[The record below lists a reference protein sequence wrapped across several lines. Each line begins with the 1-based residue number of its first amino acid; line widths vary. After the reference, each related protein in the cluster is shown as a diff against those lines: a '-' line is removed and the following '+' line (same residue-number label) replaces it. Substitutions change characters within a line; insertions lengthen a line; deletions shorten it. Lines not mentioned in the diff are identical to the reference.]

1 MDEQVP
7 DAATQVRFGLL
18 GPVTVDLDGV
28 AVGIPASRQRILLAA
43 LLLRANHTV
52 DTAELADQVWN
63 GKPPSAATTTLRS
76 YMMRLRRALG
86 PVAGA
91 RLRTQAPG
99 YRVELFDDAEL
110 DLLQFDALRRR
121 GQTAS
126 ARLDWTGAAADLRA
140 ALGLWRGAALEDV
153 PAGVLKDR
161 EIPSLQEGLIQAHEL
176 LARSDLELGHPG
188 AALERV
194 LRLQAE
200 HPYREQLSCL
210 LMRAQFGAGRP
221 TEALDEFARLR
232 RSLVDELGVEPGPHS
247 RALQSAILAGAPLPP
262 WPLDGSYPAP
272 ARAVERAAEA
282 AAEAPAA
289 AAQGSGQ
296 GSTPGSAVLDRP
308 AVPAQLPSGLRDF
321 TGRASQIDYLCGAL
335 TGALPPSTPS
345 APGGA
350 GTASLCL
357 VSGAGGVGK
366 TTLAVQV
373 AHQVAAGFPDG
384 QLFVD
389 LRGSGRR
396 PLAPADAL
404 SSFLR
409 ALGVADAA
417 IPRDEQERE
426 ALYRSHL
433 ATRRVLLL
441 LDDVRDA
448 AQLRPLLP
456 GSAGCGVLATS
467 RSRCASLSVS
477 ARTELG
483 ALARGEAE
491 ALFVAIVGAGRVLS
505 EPEAVARILDSCDMH
520 PLAVRIAAARLVA
533 RPDWS
538 AASLADR
545 LAERR
550 GRLRELVVD
559 DLGVRVS
566 FGLSYDTLAGADCE
580 LDREAAR
587 VFRLLGLWQG
597 GEIGLAAVA
606 ALAGRTVD
614 ATRQALDRLGDIH
627 FVRESQPGRFAVHDL
642 LHLFARELVAEAE
655 PGPEPGTGPEPAP
668 GAESGAEGRAAVE
681 RLGTWYLHSAYQ
693 AMEHFKPERRRF
705 DLSEVPEPDTALHF
719 DSYTDALTWLD
730 LEQANLHAVT
740 VQSGELRMEALA
752 QLLPMETLHHLLLRR
767 ELDIVLET
775 QTISLESARRT
786 GRLEHEACSYNSV
799 AHAHMVLKQID
810 EALAAAHAA
819 LEIHTR
825 LEDVDG
831 RAAANESIAMTYYF
845 AERHQEALPWFER
858 ALPLRREAG
867 HPYGILATLNNLG
880 LLYLE
885 LGRAEEAVE
894 AFRESIPRAREA
906 DSVNG
911 IGAGQLNL
919 GEAYLALGR
928 LPEAMASLREAI
940 ATGREC
946 DDPQMR
952 GNALMLLGD
961 ALTATGE
968 HGQARPAWQEAAE
981 CYDRLGEPET
991 AAGLRRK
998 AAAAA
1003 AGAGPGAGV

>member
-1 MDEQVP
+1 MP
-7 DAATQVRFGLL
+7 DAASLIRFGLL
-18 GPVTVDLDGV
+18 GPVSVELDGT

-52 DTAELADQVWN
+52 DTADLADQVWN
-63 GKPPSAATTTLRS
+63 GRPPTAATTTLRS
-76 YMMRLRRALG
+76 YMMRLRRTLG
-86 PVAGA
+86 PAAGA

-99 YRVELFDDAEL
+99 YRVELREDAEL
-110 DLLQFDALRRR
+110 DLLHFDALRRR
-121 GQTAS
+121 GQVAA
-126 ARLDWTGAAADLRA
+126 ARKDWAGAAADLRA
-140 ALGLWRGAALEDV
+140 AIGLWRGAALEDV

-161 EIPSLQEGLIQAHEL
+161 EIPSLQEGLIQTHEL
-176 LARSDLELGHPG
+176 LVRSDLELGHPG
-188 AALERV
+188 EALERV

-210 LMRAQFGAGRP
+210 LMRAQFASGRP

-232 RSLVDELGVEPGPHS
+232 RSLVDELGVEPGAHS
-247 RALQSAILAGAPLPP
+247 RALQAAILAGSPLPP
-262 WPLDGSYPAP
+262 WPLDGVYPAT
-272 ARAVERAAEA
+272 AAGPVT
-282 AAEAPAA
+282 APAA
-289 AAQGSGQ
+289 ETVTESAAEVGS
-296 GSTPGSAVLDRP
+296 GSAVLDRP

-321 TGRASQIDYLCGAL
+321 TGRASQVDYLCDAL
-335 TGALPPSTPS
+335 TGALPPSAAR
-345 APGGA
+345 APGGT

-373 AHQVAAGFPDG
+373 AHQVAGRFPDG
-384 QLFVD
+384 QLFLD

-491 ALFVAIVGAGRVLS
+491 ALFAAIVGAERALA

-606 ALAGRTVD
+606 ALADRSAD
-614 ATRQALDRLGDIH
+614 ATRKALDRLVDIH
-627 FVRESQPGRFAVHDL
+627 FVREPRAGRFALHDL

-655 PGPEPGTGPEPAP
+655 PGPEPEPELRP
-668 GAESGAEGRAAVE
+668 GAEAHAAVE

-693 AMEHFKPERRRF
+693 AMEQFKPERRRF
-705 DLSEVPEPDTALHF
+705 DLSEVPEPDDALRF
-719 DSYTDALTWLD
+719 DSYADALAWLD

-740 VQSGELRMEALA
+740 VQVGELRMEALA

-775 QTISLESARRT
+775 QRVSLDSARRT
-786 GRLEHEACSYNSV
+786 GRLEHEAASYNSV
-799 AHAHMVLKQID
+799 AHAHMELKQID
-810 EALAAAHAA
+810 EGLAAAHAA
-819 LEIHTR
+819 LEIQTR
-825 LEDVDG
+825 RGDVHG
-831 RAAANESIAMTYYF
+831 QAAANESIAMTYYF
-845 AERHQEALPWFER
+845 AGRHEEALPWFER
-858 ALPLRREAG
+858 ALPLRREAA

-894 AFRESIPRAREA
+894 AFQESIPMARKAE
-906 DSVNG
+906 SFVG

-928 LPEAMASLREAI
+928 LPEAMASLRDAI
-940 ATGREC
+940 VTGREC
-946 DDPQMR
+946 DDLQML

-968 HGQARPAWQEAAE
+968 HGEALPAWREAAD
-981 CYDRLGEPET
+981 CYDRVGEPQT
-991 AAGLRRK
+991 AADLRRRV
-998 AAAAA
+998 AE
-1003 AGAGPGAGV
+1003 AGAGD

>member
-1 MDEQVP
+1 MP
-7 DAATQVRFGLL
+7 DAATQIRFGLL
-18 GPVTVDLDGV
+18 GPVTVDLGGTEVGV
-28 AVGIPASRQRILLAA
+28 PASRQRILLAA

-52 DTAELADQVWN
+52 ETAELADLVWN
-63 GKPPSAATTTLRS
+63 GKPPTAATTTLRS
-76 YMMRLRRALG
+76 YMMRLRRTLG

-91 RLRTQAPG
+91 RLRTQVPG
-99 YRVELFDDAEL
+99 YRVELLDAAEL
-110 DLLQFDALRRR
+110 DLLRFDELRRS
-121 GQTAS
+121 GLGAA
-126 ARLDWTGAAADLRA
+126 ARQDWTGAAGDLRA

-176 LARSDLELGHPG
+176 LARSELELGHPG
-188 AALERV
+188 EALARV

-210 LMRAQFGAGRP
+210 LMRAQCAAGRP

-232 RSLVDELGVEPGPHS
+232 RSLVDELGVEPGAHS

-262 WPLDGSYPAP
+262 WPLDGSQPSAARPA
-272 ARAVERAAEA
+272 EQT
-282 AAEAPAA
+282 AA
-289 AAQGSGQ
+289 AAAASA
-296 GSTPGSAVLDRP
+296 PANDGSADSGPGP
-308 AVPAQLPSGLRDF
+308 AGPTVPAQLPSGLQDF
-321 TGRASQIDYLCGAL
+321 TGRADQVDHLCGAL
-335 TGALPPSTPS
+335 TGGLPPNAT
-345 APGGA
+345 GGV

-373 AHQVAAGFPDG
+373 AHHVAAGFPDG
-384 QLFVD
+384 QLFLD

-396 PLAPADAL
+396 PVAPADAL

-483 ALARGEAE
+483 ALARQEAE
-491 ALFVAIVGAGRVLS
+491 DLFAAIVGAERALR
-505 EPEAVARILDSCDMH
+505 EPAAVALILDCCGLH

-538 AASLADR
+538 AATLAAL

-550 GRLRELVVD
+550 SRLGELVVD

-597 GEIGLAAVA
+597 GEVGLAAVA
-606 ALAGRTVD
+606 ALADRTVE
-614 ATRQALDRLGDIH
+614 ATRQALDRLADIH
-627 FVRESQPGRFAVHDL
+627 FVREPQAGRFAVHDL
-642 LHLFARELVAEAE
+642 LHLYARELVEA
-655 PGPEPGTGPEPAP
+655 
-668 GAESGAEGRAAVE
+668 GAESDGRPGGESGQDRTAAVE

-693 AMEHFKPERRRF
+693 AMEQFKPERRRF
-705 DLSEVPEPDTALHF
+705 DLSEVPEPDTALRF
-719 DSYTDALTWLD
+719 DSYAGALAWLD
-730 LEQANLHAVT
+730 QEQANLRAVT
-740 VQSGELRMEALA
+740 LQVDEARLEPLA

-767 ELDIVLET
+767 ELDLVLET
-775 QTISLESARRT
+775 QLISLESARRT
-786 GRLEHEACSYNSV
+786 GRLEHQASSYNSL
-799 AHAHMVLKQID
+799 AHAYMELKQID
-810 EALAAAHAA
+810 EGLSAAHAA

-825 LEDVDG
+825 LDDRHG
-831 RAAANESIAMTYYF
+831 MAAATESIAMTYYF
-845 AERHQEALPWFER
+845 GDRHEEALPWFER

-867 HPYGILATLNNLG
+867 HPYGLLATLNNLG
-880 LLYLE
+880 LLQLE
-885 LGRAEEAVE
+885 LGRAEEAVV
-894 AFRESIPRAREA
+894 AFQESIPMAREA
-906 DSVNG
+906 GSLIG

-928 LPEAMASLREAI
+928 LPEAMESLREAI
-940 ATGREC
+940 ATGDEC

-952 GNALMLLGD
+952 GNSLSLLGD

-968 HGQARPAWQEAAE
+968 HREAVLAWQQAAE
-981 CYDRLGEPET
+981 CYDRLGEPQT
-991 AAGLRRK
+991 AAELRRRV
-998 AAAAA
+998 AEADP
-1003 AGAGPGAGV
+1003 GGSDPGPDGPGHNGGGPTG

>member
-1 MDEQVP
+1 VDEQVP
-7 DAATQVRFGLL
+7 DTASLIRFGLL
-18 GPVTVDLDGV
+18 GPVSVELDGTAIGV
-28 AVGIPASRQRILLAA
+28 PASRQRILLAA

-52 DTAELADQVWN
+52 DTADLADQVWD
-63 GKPPSAATTTLRS
+63 GRPPTAATTTLRS
-76 YMMRLRRALG
+76 YMMRLRRTLG

-99 YRVELFDDAEL
+99 YRVELHADAEL

-121 GQTAS
+121 GQGAA
-126 ARLDWTGAAADLRA
+126 ARLDWIGAASDLRA

-188 AALERV
+188 EALERV

-210 LMRAQFGAGRP
+210 LMRAQFAAGRP

-262 WPLDGSYPAP
+262 WPLDGSNPAS
-272 ARAVERAAEA
+272 ARGPGRASGPVAGPVTEPGADA
-282 AAEAPAA
+282 APE
-289 AAQGSGQ
+289 
-296 GSTPGSAVLDRP
+296 SAVLDRP

-321 TGRASQIDYLCGAL
+321 TGRANQVDYLCDAL
-335 TGALPPSTPS
+335 TGALPSNAAS

-373 AHQVAAGFPDG
+373 AHQVAARFPDG
-384 QLFVD
+384 QLFLD
-389 LRGSGRR
+389 LRGSGHR

-483 ALARGEAE
+483 ALARSEAE
-491 ALFVAIVGAGRVLS
+491 ALFAAIVGAERALG
-505 EPEAVARILDSCDMH
+505 EPEAVARILDCCDMH

-538 AASLADR
+538 AASLAER

-566 FGLSYDTLAGADCE
+566 FGLSYDTLAGAGCE

-606 ALAGRTVD
+606 ALVGRTPD
-614 ATRQALDRLGDIH
+614 ATRQALDRLADIH
-627 FVRESQPGRFAVHDL
+627 FVREPRVGRFAVHDL

-655 PGPEPGTGPEPAP
+655 PELRPGT
-668 GAESGAEGRAAVE
+668 EGYAAVE

-693 AMEHFKPERRRF
+693 AMEQFKPERRRF
-705 DLSEVPEPDTALHF
+705 DLSEVPEPDTALRF
-719 DSYTDALTWLD
+719 DSYSDALAWLD
-730 LEQANLHAVT
+730 LEQDNLHAVT
-740 VQSGELRMEALA
+740 VQVDGLRMEALA

-767 ELDIVLET
+767 ELDMVLET

-786 GRLEHEACSYNSV
+786 GRLEHEASSYNSV
-799 AHAHMVLKQID
+799 AHAHMELKQID

-825 LEDVDG
+825 RGDVHG

-845 AERHQEALPWFER
+845 AERHEEALPWIER
-858 ALPLRREAG
+858 ALPLRREAA

-894 AFRESIPRAREA
+894 AFQESIPIARKAE
-906 DSVNG
+906 SVNG

-919 GEAYLALGR
+919 GEAYLVLGR

-946 DDPQMR
+946 DDPQMQ

-961 ALTATGE
+961 ALTASGE
-968 HGQARPAWQEAAE
+968 HREALPAWQEAAE

-991 AAGLRRK
+991 AADLRRRV
-998 AAAAA
+998 AE
-1003 AGAGPGAGV
+1003 AGAGAGAVSGADD

>member
-1 MDEQVP
+1 MP
-7 DAATQVRFGLL
+7 DAASLIRFGLL
-18 GPVTVDLDGV
+18 GPVSVELDGS

-52 DTAELADQVWN
+52 DTADLADQVWD
-63 GKPPSAATTTLRS
+63 GRPPTAATTTLRS
-76 YMMRLRRALG
+76 YMMRLRRTLG

-99 YRVELFDDAEL
+99 YRVELREDAEL
-110 DLLQFDALRRR
+110 DLLHFDALRRR
-121 GQTAS
+121 GQVAA
-126 ARLDWTGAAADLRA
+126 ARQDWAGAAAELRA

-161 EIPSLQEGLIQAHEL
+161 EIPSLQEGLIQTHEL
-176 LARSDLELGHPG
+176 LVRSDLELGHPG
-188 AALERV
+188 EALERV

-210 LMRAQFGAGRP
+210 LMRAQFAAGRS

-232 RSLVDELGVEPGPHS
+232 RSLVDELGVEPGSHS

-262 WPLDGSYPAP
+262 WPLDGAY
-272 ARAVERAAEA
+272 
-282 AAEAPAA
+282 PAA
-289 AAQGSGQ
+289 AAGPVAVPVAEPVAESAAE
-296 GSTPGSAVLDRP
+296 SASGSAVLDRP
-308 AVPAQLPSGLRDF
+308 AIPAQLPSGLRDF
-321 TGRASQIDYLCGAL
+321 TGRASQVDYLCDAL
-335 TGALPPSTPS
+335 TGAPPSGAAS

-373 AHQVAAGFPDG
+373 AHQVAGRFPDG
-384 QLFVD
+384 QLFLD

-396 PLAPADAL
+396 PLTPADAL

-483 ALARGEAE
+483 ALARSEAE
-491 ALFVAIVGAGRVLS
+491 ALFAAIVGAERALA

-606 ALAGRTVD
+606 ALADRTAD
-614 ATRQALDRLGDIH
+614 ATRQALDRLVDIH
-627 FVRESQPGRFAVHDL
+627 FVREPRAGRFAVHDL

-655 PGPEPGTGPEPAP
+655 PGPEPEPELRP
-668 GAESGAEGRAAVE
+668 GAEAYAAVE

-693 AMEHFKPERRRF
+693 AMEQFKPERRRF
-705 DLSEVPEPDTALHF
+705 DLSEVPEPDTALRF
-719 DSYTDALTWLD
+719 DSYADALAWLD

-740 VQSGELRMEALA
+740 VQVGELRMEALA

-775 QTISLESARRT
+775 QRVSLESARRT
-786 GRLEHEACSYNSV
+786 GRLEHEAASYNSV
-799 AHAHMVLKQID
+799 AHAHMELKQID

-819 LEIHTR
+819 LEIQTR
-825 LEDVDG
+825 RGDVHG
-831 RAAANESIAMTYYF
+831 QAAANESIAMTYYF
-845 AERHQEALPWFER
+845 AERHEEALPWFER
-858 ALPLRREAG
+858 ALPLRREAA

-894 AFRESIPRAREA
+894 AFQESIPMARKAE
-906 DSVNG
+906 SFVG

-946 DDPQMR
+946 DDLQML

-968 HGQARPAWQEAAE
+968 HSEALPAWREAAD

-991 AAGLRRK
+991 AADLRRRI
-998 AAAAA
+998 ADAGVDAGVD
-1003 AGAGPGAGV
+1003 AGAGD

>member
-1 MDEQVP
+1 MP
-7 DAATQVRFGLL
+7 DAASQIRFGLL
-18 GPVTVDLDGV
+18 GPVSVDLDGV
-28 AVGIPASRQRILLAA
+28 VVGIPASRQRILLAA

-52 DTAELADQVWN
+52 DTAELADQVWD
-63 GKPPSAATTTLRS
+63 GKPPTAATTTLRS
-76 YMMRLRRALG
+76 YMMRLRRTLG

-91 RLRTQAPG
+91 RLLTRAPG
-99 YRVELFDDAEL
+99 YRVELLDDAEL
-110 DLLQFDALRRR
+110 DLLRFDALRRR
-121 GQTAS
+121 GQGAA

-188 AALERV
+188 EALARV
-194 LRLQAE
+194 LRLQSE

-210 LMRAQFGAGRP
+210 LMRAQFAAGRP

-247 RALQSAILAGAPLPP
+247 RALQAAILAGAPLPP
-262 WPLDGSYPAP
+262 WPLDAGAAP
-272 ARAVERAAEA
+272 TENALGTGPGASAGTGPGTAAGT
-282 AAEAPAA
+282 P
-289 AAQGSGQ
+289 SG
-296 GSTPGSAVLDRP
+296 PAVLDRP
-308 AVPAQLPSGLRDF
+308 AVPAQLPGGLRDF
-321 TGRASQIDYLCGAL
+321 TGRAGQVDALCEAL
-335 TGALPPSTPS
+335 TGALPPD
-345 APGGA
+345 APGGV
-350 GTASLCL
+350 GTAALCL

-366 TTLAVQV
+366 TTLAVRV

-384 QLFVD
+384 QLFLD

-409 ALGVADAA
+409 ALGVPDAS

-467 RSRCASLSVS
+467 RSRCATLSVS
-477 ARTELG
+477 VRTELG
-483 ALARGEAE
+483 ALERNEAE
-491 ALFVAIVGAGRVLS
+491 ALFAAIVGAARALA
-505 EPEAVARILDSCDMH
+505 EPEAVTRILDACDMH

-550 GRLRELVVD
+550 GRLHELVVD

-606 ALAGRTVD
+606 ALADRSVD
-614 ATRQALDRLGDIH
+614 ATRQALDRLADIH
-627 FVRESQPGRFAVHDL
+627 FVREPRAGRFAVHDL
-642 LHLFARELVAEAE
+642 LHLFARELVAGELFAGSE
-655 PGPEPGTGPEPAP
+655 PELRPGT
-668 GAESGAEGRAAVE
+668 EGYAAVE
-681 RLGTWYLHSAYQ
+681 RLGTWYLHAAYQ
-693 AMEHFKPERRRF
+693 AMELYKPERRRF
-705 DLSEVPEPDTALHF
+705 DLSEAPEPDPDTALRF
-719 DSYTDALTWLD
+719 DSYADALAWLD
-730 LEQANLHAVT
+730 LEQGNLHAVT
-740 VQSGELRMEALA
+740 VQVGELRMEALA
-752 QLLPMETLHHLLLRR
+752 QLIPMETLHHLLHRR
-767 ELDIVLET
+767 ELDIVVET

-786 GRLEHEACSYNSV
+786 GRLEHEASSYNSI
-799 AHAHMVLKQID
+799 AHAHMELKQID

-825 LEDVDG
+825 LGDVPG

-845 AERHQEALPWFER
+845 AGRHEDALPWFER
-858 ALPLRREAG
+858 ALPLRREAA
-867 HPYGILATLNNLG
+867 HPFGLLATLNNVG

-885 LGRAEEAVE
+885 LGRAEEAVQ
-894 AFRESIPRAREA
+894 AFQESIPIARQA
-906 DSVNG
+906 DSVIG
-911 IGAGQLNL
+911 LGAGQLNL

-940 ATGREC
+940 ATGRDC
-946 DDPQMR
+946 DDPQMV
-952 GNALMLLGD
+952 GNSLSLLGD
-961 ALTATGE
+961 ALTSTGE
-968 HGQARPAWQEAAE
+968 PDEALPAWEEAAE
-981 CYDRLGEPET
+981 WYDRLGEPET
-991 AAGLRRK
+991 AAGLRRRV
-998 AAAAA
+998 AEARAE
-1003 AGAGPGAGV
+1003 G